1 MTMDLFIVYKIY
13 IVVYNI
19 YIIKYVQ
26 ILYVNI
32 FKNKEQC
39 KRQYKQISF
48 VAPHKRR
55 FSSLCMNIKQ
65 KKTD

>member
-1 MTMDLFIVYKIY
+1 MTMGLFIVYKIY

-26 ILYVNI
+26 NLYVNI

-39 KRQYKQISF
+39 KDSINKS
-48 VAPHKRR
+48 A
-55 FSSLCMNIKQ
+55 L
-65 KKTD
+65 